1 MEARAGE
8 YLMQLALQ
16 HATQHCNMPDGI
28 HHAACDALQH
38 ASARP
43 DRAAL
48 LHDAREARQVERLAV
63 RRRRPAETIG
73 RGRWRMPIERIG
85 ALDDHEDLCF
95 AHSLG
100 RPRRDR
106 VPDRDGRLLAPSAD
120 DALWLH
126 IGVLRRRTPKAGE
139 SETDGGQTGSC
150 KRYVALTRQMLVLL
164 SGMARTNELAIP
176 AARPDDIDMND
187 EACSAL
193 TDRIAHIESL
203 PVCVR
208 ARVRVRACVRA
219 RVCVREYAYWWTHE

>member
-1 MEARAGE
+1 MARAGGN
-8 YLMQLALQ
+8 LMQLALQ

-73 RGRWRMPIERIG
+73 RGRRRMPIERIG

-95 AHSLG
+95 AHGLG

-187 EACSAL
+187 EAC
-193 TDRIAHIESL
+193 
-203 PVCVR
+203 
-208 ARVRVRACVRA
+208 
-219 RVCVREYAYWWTHE
+219 TH